1 VLFVVA
7 IVEKANDRA
16 RNEGGRDG
24 PMTLAKTIQDAMN
37 EQIKNELYSAHQY
50 LAMAAYCES
59 VNLPGFASWMRMQAQ
74 EEREHAMKF
83 YDHIHDRNGRVVL
96 QAIDQPI
103 IEFGSPLEV
112 FEKALEQEQAVTAD
126 ISNLYALAAR
136 EDDYASQIFLQWFV
150 TEQVEEEKNVGDVV
164 QTLKMSGQ
172 KSEALLLLD
181 KELVKRED
189 EE

>member
-1 VLFVVA
+1 
-7 IVEKANDRA
+7 
-16 RNEGGRDG
+16 
-24 PMTLAKTIQDAMN
+24 MLAETIQDAMN

-59 VNLPGFASWMRMQAQ
+59 MNLPGFASWMRMQAQ

-96 QAIDQPI
+96 RAIDQPI

-126 ISNLYALAAR
+126 INNLYALAAR

-164 QTLKMSGQ
+164 QTLKMSGH

-181 KELVKRED
+181 RKLVKRED

>member
-1 VLFVVA
+1 V
-7 IVEKANDRA
+7 I
-16 RNEGGRDG
+16 
-24 PMTLAKTIQDAMN
+24 LAKTIQDAMN

-83 YDHIHDRNGRVVL
+83 YGHIQDRDGRVVL

-103 IEFGSPLEV
+103 IEFASPLEV

-126 ISNLYALAAR
+126 INELYALAVR
-136 EDDYASQIFLQWFV
+136 ENDYASQVFLQWFV
-150 TEQVEEEKNVGDVV
+150 MEQVEEEKNVGDVV
-164 QTLKMSGQ
+164 QTLKMSGE
-172 KSEALLLLD
+172 KNEALLLFD
-181 KELVKRED
+181 RELGEREN

>member
-1 VLFVVA
+1 
-7 IVEKANDRA
+7 
-16 RNEGGRDG
+16 
-24 PMTLAKTIQDAMN
+24 MLAKTIQDAMN
-37 EQIKNELYSAHQY
+37 EQIKNELYSSHQY

-83 YDHIHDRNGRVVL
+83 YDHIQDRNGRVVL

-103 IEFGSPLEV
+103 IEFASPLEV

-126 ISNLYALAAR
+126 INELYALAVR
-136 EDDYASQIFLQWFV
+136 ENDYASQVFLQWFV

-164 QTLKMSGQ
+164 QTLKMSGE
-172 KSEALLLLD
+172 KNEALLLFD
-181 KELVKRED
+181 RELGEREN

>member
-1 VLFVVA
+1 MLSKLV
-7 IVEKANDRA
+7 
-16 RNEGGRDG
+16 
-24 PMTLAKTIQDAMN
+24 QDAMN

-59 VNLPGFASWMRMQAQ
+59 VNLPGFAFWMRMQAQ

-83 YDHIHDRNGRVVL
+83 YDHVHDRNGRVVL
-96 QAIDQPI
+96 RAIDQPI

-126 ISNLYALAAR
+126 INDLYALAAR

-172 KSEALLLLD
+172 KSEALLLFD
-181 KELVKRED
+181 RELVKREN

>member
-1 VLFVVA
+1 ML
-7 IVEKANDRA
+7 D
-16 RNEGGRDG
+16 
-24 PMTLAKTIQDAMN
+24 KTIQDAMN

-59 VNLPGFASWMRMQAQ
+59 ASLSGFASWMRMQAQ

-83 YDHIHDRNGRVVL
+83 YDHIQDRNGRVVL

-103 IEFGSPLEV
+103 IEFASPLDV

-126 ISNLYALAAR
+126 ISNLYALAVR
-136 EDDYASQIFLQWFV
+136 EGDYASQIFLQWFV
-150 TEQVEEEKNVGDVV
+150 TEQVEEEKNVGDIIE
-164 QTLKMSGQ
+164 TLKMSGE
-172 KSEALLLLD
+172 KNEALILFD
-181 KELVKRED
+181 RELGKREN

>member
-1 VLFVVA
+1 MVL
-7 IVEKANDRA
+7 R
-16 RNEGGRDG
+16 
-24 PMTLAKTIQDAMN
+24 
-37 EQIKNELYSAHQY
+37 
-50 LAMAAYCES
+50 
-59 VNLPGFASWMRMQAQ
+59 
-74 EEREHAMKF
+74 
-83 YDHIHDRNGRVVL
+83 
-96 QAIDQPI
+96 AIDQPI

-126 ISNLYALAAR
+126 INDLYALAAR

-172 KSEALLLLD
+172 KSEALLLFD
-181 KELVKRED
+181 RELVKREN